1 MLNRRQTAFLGACS
15 LMVLL
20 PQSARAQPVMRISTL
35 LEGDPATL
43 IAERVMRE
51 AYLRLGFAL
60 EVQAM
65 PGERSLIS
73 ANSGETDGELYRKID
88 IDKSYPQLIRVPVP
102 LQTYEIVVF
111 TKAEPF
117 KIDGWESLRPY
128 KIGFVKGIKI
138 IEEKTVGM
146 HAESVATMHQAFTK
160 LDRGR
165 SDLVLAN
172 RVTGLASLRAHQF
185 RDVKVLLPPLASFF
199 VYHYL
204 NKKHEALVPKLTE
217 VLKSMEHERT
227 LQRIKE
233 DVLAGF

>member
-1 MLNRRQTAFLGACS
+1 MGAYSLLG
-15 LMVLL
+15 LL
-20 PQSARAQPVMRISTL
+20 PQSARAQPLMRISTL

-51 AYLRLGFAL
+51 AYLRLGIAL

-73 ANSGETDGELYRKID
+73 ANSGETDGELYRKMG

-111 TKAEPF
+111 TKLEPF
-117 KIDGWESLRPY
+117 KVEGWESLRPY

-138 IEEKTVGM
+138 IEEKTLGM
-146 HAESVATMHQAFTK
+146 QAESVATMHQAFTK

-165 SDLVLAN
+165 SELVLAN

-185 RDVKVLLPPLASFF
+185 QGVKVLLPPLASFF

-204 NKKHEALVPKLTE
+204 NKKHAALVPKLSE
-217 VLKSMEHERT
+217 VLKHMEQERT